1 MKETPMEPGEDA
13 SLNPQPI
20 PPGREAVRM
29 APGEA
34 VSLNPQPI
42 PPGRQ
47 ALYRALGDLTASAF
61 LDADGP
67 SGDIDPRGPGGP
79 VMRDVA
85 VALALTRI
93 GTLLRDDSH
102 RREIEDLASRILAEA
117 VQERR

>member
-1 MKETPMEPGEDA
+1 MEPGEDV

-20 PPGREAVRM
+20 PPGRTAVQM
-29 APGEA
+29 QPGEA

-67 SGDIDPRGPGGP
+67 SGPIDPRGPGGP
-79 VMRDVA
+79 VMGNA
-85 VALALTRI
+85 VIALALTRI
-93 GTLLRDDSH
+93 GSLLRDESH
-102 RREIEDLASRILAEA
+102 RQEIEDLASKILAEA
-117 VQERR
+117 VAERR